1 MVKDDD
7 KAAGWRR
14 LPALVETAGGARCF
28 EKFSTT
34 GSIHENV
41 AGSLAG
47 TVRGVAMGGTRSGI
61 SASANGILAGIA
73 AGIDDVQQGGSY
85 AGGHGGTLVDSTP
98 GQTGSHTGQLYG
110 RRGDAAVYDILAS
123 SSHAYRPCL
132 TWKALKGCQTAN
144 SVLLLGHHTWEGSA
158 GLPNTTHS
166 DAYRPPPDFEGS
178 TGLPNTAHSNAYRP
192 PPHLEGSS
200 QLPNAIPGYSAGQNS
215 ASAIY
220 QVAGIVTASELYPS
234 SGL

>member
-1 MVKDDD
+1 
-7 KAAGWRR
+7 
-14 LPALVETAGGARCF
+14 
-28 EKFSTT
+28 
-34 GSIHENV
+34 
-41 AGSLAG
+41 
-47 TVRGVAMGGTRSGI
+47 MGGTRSGI
-61 SASANGILAGIA
+61 SASANGIHAGIA

-98 GQTGSHTGQLYG
+98 GQTGSH
-110 RRGDAAVYDILAS
+110 A
-123 SSHAYRPCL
+123 
-132 TWKALKGCQTAN
+132 AN

-158 GLPNTTHS
+158 GLSNTTHS

-220 QVAGIVTASELYPS
+220 QVAGTVTASELYTS